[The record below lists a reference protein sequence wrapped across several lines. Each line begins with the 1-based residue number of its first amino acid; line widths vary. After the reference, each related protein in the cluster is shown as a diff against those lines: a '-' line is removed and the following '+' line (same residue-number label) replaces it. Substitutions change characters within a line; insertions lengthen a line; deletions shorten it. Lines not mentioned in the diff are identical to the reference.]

1 MDGAFEKLGFYRMDI
16 QYIQHLYQFDQ
27 QVYFDT
33 YASYAR
39 KPYLGILVGICDH
52 QYCIPL
58 TSAKPKHLSWS
69 NVSNHNYVIFEFA
82 KQSELKPS
90 DISKPIGNG
99 ETHKKILAVLEIGKM
114 IPVDPSVYSRVDFHL
129 ETDAAYKDLLEKEYF
144 FLKSRLDGI
153 IRKATDL
160 YMYQEATG
168 MVSPCHCNFKAL
180 ESALIDYIK

>member
-1 MDGAFEKLGFYRMDI
+1 MDGTFEKLGFYRMDI

-39 KPYLGILVGICDH
+39 KPYLGILVGICDQ

-69 NVSNHNYVIFEFA
+69 NVSDHNYIIFEFV
-82 KQSELKPS
+82 KRSEIKPN
-90 DISKPIGNG
+90 DISKPIGDG

-114 IPVDPSVYSRVDFHL
+114 IPVDPSVYSYVDFSA
-129 ETDAAYKDLLEKEYF
+129 ESDTAYKDLLEKEYF

-153 IRKATDL
+153 IKKATHL
-160 YMYQEATG
+160 YTQQQTTRKI
-168 MVSPCHCNFKAL
+168 SPCNCNFKAL
-180 ESALIDYIK
+180 EMALLRYLK

>member
-16 QYIQHLYQFDQ
+16 QYIQHLYQVDQ

-58 TSAKPKHLSWS
+58 TSAKTKHLSWS
-69 NVSNHNYVIFEFA
+69 NVSDHNYVVFEYV
-82 KQSELKPS
+82 KRDEIKPN
-90 DISKPIGNG
+90 DISKPSSDG
-99 ETHKKILAVLEIGKM
+99 TTYKKILAVLEIGKM
-114 IPVDPSVYSRVDFHL
+114 IPVDPSVYSYVNFSA
-129 ETDAAYKDLLEKEYF
+129 ESDAAYKDLLEKEYF

-153 IRKATDL
+153 IKKATHL
-160 YMYQEATG
+160 YVQQQETG
-168 MVSPCHCNFKAL
+168 RIPPCSCNFKVL
-180 ESALIDYIK
+180 EAALIHYMK